1 MRAGDGVARV
11 PVYFLCISALEI
23 VNCWTH
29 HSSVYLDGLEH
40 DPCVV
45 SWALAVPSV
54 GIMYAARVHV
64 RRDTLACLC
73 LMCRL
78 CPTEAI
84 DQDPCNGGGL
94 QACLAVVCDD
104 WPADLEVCLQE
115 KLQPR
120 ELIPSVS
127 PQVNFPY
134 VKIIILKGAMLDRKS
149 VV

>member
-1 MRAGDGVARV
+1 MRVGDGVARV

-29 HSSVYLDGLEH
+29 HSSVCLDGLEH

-45 SWALAVPSV
+45 SWALAVPGV
-54 GIMYAARVHV
+54 RIMYAARVHV

-84 DQDPCNGGGL
+84 DQDPCNRGDCRHVWLWCVMIGL
-94 QACLAVVCDD
+94 I
-104 WPADLEVCLQE
+104 DLEVCLQE

-120 ELIPSVS
+120 ELIPSVC

-134 VKIIILKGAMLDRKS
+134 VKIVILKGAMFKI
-149 VV
+149 VIIK

>member
-1 MRAGDGVARV
+1 MAHV

-29 HSSVYLDGLEH
+29 HSSVCLDGLEH

-45 SWALAVPSV
+45 SWVLTVPSV
-54 GIMYAARVHV
+54 RIMYAARVHV

-84 DQDPCNGGGL
+84 DQDPCNPSRG
-94 QACLAVVCDD
+94 AV
-104 WPADLEVCLQE
+104 
-115 KLQPR
+115 
-120 ELIPSVS
+120 I
-127 PQVNFPY
+127 Y
-134 VKIIILKGAMLDRKS
+134 KGAMFKRVDCEVEVTL
-149 VV
+149 